1 MTYKIKY
8 PRKRLLR
15 RSFQKIARFLIK
27 LLTRTTIS
35 GLENFPEQGPLIVV
49 GNHTGVM
56 EVVLMAAFAPRII
69 EFMGSVDIPHEKISA
84 IVIDAYGCIPV
95 QRGNVSREAMQ
106 AGLDVLAQ
114 GGVIGVFPEG
124 GIWEPSI
131 RKAQTGVSWLS
142 YHGQASVLPI
152 GFSSMQGALGRV
164 FSFKFPELVMN
175 VGSPIEPTQIK
186 PGLSRKE
193 QLQNAAQEIMDAV
206 YDLIPEAERLPEEQI
221 IDERFECLITVK
233 NSLGVEQNIP
243 KQFKV
248 RHGYYFT
255 KFVHRSTLFNTLRD
269 NLKLPIQAL
278 KDLARHPSNLELSR
292 ACKAIIDYIEDD
304 NPYYFTYRYG
314 QKDGSRIEEGIREIQ
329 RLAEWAQSKGFSLEI
344 IPRRRYYTLG
354 QNEEVIDDTPKEIKK
369 L

>member
-8 PRKRLLR
+8 PRNRLLR
-15 RSFQKIARFLIK
+15 RSFQKIARLLIT
-27 LLTRTTIS
+27 LLTHTKIT
-35 GLENFPEQGPLIVV
+35 GLENFPAEGRLIVV

-69 EFMGSVDIPHEKISA
+69 EFMGSVDIPHETISA
-84 IVIDAYGCIPV
+84 IVINAYGCIPV

-114 GGVIGVFPEG
+114 DGVIGVFPEG
-124 GIWEPSI
+124 GIWEPAI

-142 YHGQASVLPI
+142 YHGQAPVLPI

-175 VGSPIEPTQIK
+175 VGAPIDPTQIK
-186 PGLSRKE
+186 PGLSRKA
-193 QLQNAAQEIMDAV
+193 QLQNVAQEIMDAV
-206 YDLIPEAERLPEEQI
+206 YDLIPETERQPEEQF
-221 IDERFECLITVK
+221 IDERFECLITVN

-248 RHGYYFT
+248 RHGYYFA

-278 KDLARHPSNLELSR
+278 KELHRHPSNVELVRAAQAITAYLE
-292 ACKAIIDYIEDD
+292 EE

-329 RLAEWAQSKGFSLEI
+329 RLAEWAQAKSFSLEI
-344 IPRRRYYTLG
+344 IPRRRYYTLAHA
-354 QNEEVIDDTPKEIKK
+354 QEVVDDIPKDLKK